1 MSTPTQ
7 YMSAA
12 DIAALFGVKPG
23 TVETWRSRYADFPV
37 ADVVVGIGHDKP
49 VMGWLPTREPELR
62 AWEKSRPG
70 RGAGGGRPR
79 KRGRRSGSVRLGVQT
94 RDIHDSHIGD
104 RIRD

>member
-23 TVETWRSRYADFPV
+23 TVETWRSRYPDFPV

-79 KRGRRSGSVRLGVQT
+79 KRVSEELAGKG
-94 RDIHDSHIGD
+94 
-104 RIRD
+104 